1 MQLFFCLYFGR
12 LWEVE
17 LAGLVDLAGL
27 LELAELVELVGLV
40 ELAARRQIL
49 RGPEVLPAGER
60 TPSTRIKN
68 NLKPGIHKLW
78 QRKTQF

>member
-1 MQLFFCLYFGR
+1 MNAAFFCLYFGR

-17 LAGLVDLAGL
+17 LVGLVD
-27 LELAELVELVGLV
+27 
-40 ELAARRQIL
+40 LAARRQIL
-49 RGPEVLPAGER
+49 RGPEVLPSGER

>member
-40 ELAARRQIL
+40 
-49 RGPEVLPAGER
+49 
-60 TPSTRIKN
+60 
-68 NLKPGIHKLW
+68 
-78 QRKTQF
+78 